1 MAVLAGINLPP
12 DCPKGSHRLLD
23 PYCCLEWVLGTT
35 VYQITAT
42 AVIATL
48 SQFQWPLRVSAVK
61 ITMATAQRIHC
72 AVLLF
77 ITTSD
82 SLVVVRCQ
90 RCTLCSASHQDV
102 RANCAVPEGTRIHS
116 PLSQH

>member
-1 MAVLAGINLPP
+1 MPHDRVRKEPGHEGEPDEWHPPMPLTVRINPPP
-12 DCPKGSHRLLD
+12 DCSKGSHRLLD
-23 PYCCLEWVLGTT
+23 PYCCLEWALGTT
-35 VYQITAT
+35 VYQIAAT

-90 RCTLCSASHQDV
+90 RC
-102 RANCAVPEGTRIHS
+102 I
-116 PLSQH
+116 

>member
-12 DCPKGSHRLLD
+12 DCPKGSHCLLD

-35 VYQITAT
+35 VYQIAAT
-42 AVIATL
+42 AMIATL

-61 ITMATAQRIHC
+61 ITIATAQTIHC

-77 ITTSD
+77 MSTFRFDSSYRLSNSITAYINWQLATG
-82 SLVVVRCQ
+82 
-90 RCTLCSASHQDV
+90 
-102 RANCAVPEGTRIHS
+102 N
-116 PLSQH
+116 